1 LGAAR
6 GDYTVKALGISRDP
20 ARDSELILAMKR
32 PPHALT
38 LVALLFS
45 VALAPAAESS
55 KAAPKKAKAP
65 NPVFATVADVPGL
78 PRVLLIG
85 DSISMGYTLGVRA
98 KLAGKANVHRPP
110 ENSGDTARGVA
121 SIDKWLG
128 AGKWDVIHFNFGL
141 HDLKYLDAAGQLA
154 APDKGKQV
162 HTLAEYEANLR
173 KIVARLKQTGA
184 KLIWAATTPVPGGST
199 GRVEDDAIRY
209 NAVAARVM
217 QEQGVAINDL
227 HAYVKPRQAQLQRP
241 ANVHFS
247 TEGSAQLAETVTA
260 HILPVLPPPQK

>member
-1 LGAAR
+1 
-6 GDYTVKALGISRDP
+6 
-20 ARDSELILAMKR
+20 MKR
-32 PPHALT
+32 LPRALA
-38 LVALLFS
+38 LVVVLFAA
-45 VALAPAAESS
+45 ALAPAAENS

-65 NPVFATVADVPGL
+65 NPVLAPITDITGL

-98 KLAGKANVHRPP
+98 KLAGKANIHRPP
-110 ENSGDTARGVA
+110 ENCGDTARGVA
-121 SIDKWLG
+121 SIDQWLG
-128 AGKWDVIHFNFGL
+128 TGTWDVIHFNFGL
-141 HDLKYLDAAGQLA
+141 HDLKYLDAAGQLV

-162 HTLAEYEANLR
+162 HSLAEYEANLR

-184 KLIWAATTPVPGGST
+184 KLIWAATTPVPGGSN

-227 HAYVKPRQAQLQRP
+227 HAFVKPRQAQLQRP

-247 TEGSAQLAETVTA
+247 DTGSAQLAEVVVGQIA
-260 HILPVLPPPQK
+260 PLLRSAR

>member
-1 LGAAR
+1 
-6 GDYTVKALGISRDP
+6 
-20 ARDSELILAMKR
+20 MKR
-32 PPHALT
+32 FPSALAVILT
-38 LVALLFS
+38 LVGFTFAS
-45 VALAPAAESS
+45 AAETK
-55 KAAPKKAKAP
+55 KANTPKAKAP
-65 NPVFATVADVPGL
+65 NPVLAAVADVPGL

-85 DSISMGYTLGVRA
+85 DSISMGYTLGVRTN
-98 KLAGKANVHRPP
+98 LAGKANVHRPA
-110 ENSGDTARGVA
+110 ENCGDTARGVS

-128 AGKWDVIHFNFGL
+128 SGKWDVIHFNFGL

-162 HTLAEYEANLR
+162 HGLAEYEANLR

-199 GRVEDDAIRY
+199 GRIEDDAIRY

-217 QEQGVAINDL
+217 QEQGVTINDL

-241 ANVHFS
+241 ANVHF
-247 TEGSAQLAETVTA
+247 TDKGSAQLAETVAA
-260 HILPVLPPPQK
+260 HILPALPPAQK

>member
-1 LGAAR
+1 MRSGNC
-6 GDYTVKALGISRDP
+6 V
-20 ARDSELILAMKR
+20 EMKR
-32 PPHALT
+32 LPLALA
-38 LVALLFS
+38 LVATLFG
-45 VALAPAAESS
+45 LAAIQAAEAKKS
-55 KAAPKKAKAP
+55 ATPKAKAP
-65 NPVFATVADVPGL
+65 NPAFAAVTDTPGL

-85 DSISMGYTLGVRA
+85 DSISMGYTLDVRA

-110 ENSGDTARGVA
+110 ENCGDTARGVT

-154 APDKGKQV
+154 SPDKGGKQV
-162 HTLAEYEANLR
+162 HTPAEYEANLR

-184 KLIWAATTPVPGGST
+184 KLIYATTTPVPGGTT

-209 NAVAARVM
+209 NAVAVRVM
-217 QEQGVAINDL
+217 QEQGVALNDL
-227 HAYVKPRQAQLQRP
+227 HAFVKPRQAQLQRP

-247 TEGSAQLAETVTA
+247 TEGSAQLAEVVVGRIGPLLRA
-260 HILPVLPPPQK
+260 AR

>member
-1 LGAAR
+1 
-6 GDYTVKALGISRDP
+6 
-20 ARDSELILAMKR
+20 MKR
-32 PPHALT
+32 LPRALT
-38 LVALLFS
+38 LVALLFA
-45 VALAPAAESS
+45 VASAPAAEST
-55 KAAPKKAKAP
+55 KATAKKAKAP
-65 NPVFATVADVPGL
+65 NPVLAPITDVPGL

-85 DSISMGYTLGVRA
+85 DSISMGYTLAVRA

-110 ENSGDTARGVA
+110 ENCGDTARGVA
-121 SIDKWLG
+121 SLDKWLG

-162 HTLAEYEANLR
+162 HTLDEYEANLR

-184 KLIWAATTPVPGGST
+184 KLIWAATTPVPGGSN
-199 GRVEDDAIRY
+199 GRVEDDAMRY
-209 NAVAARVM
+209 NVVAARVM

-227 HAYVKPRQAQLQRP
+227 HAFVKPRQAQLQRP

-247 TEGSAQLAETVTA
+247 TEGSAQLADVVA
-260 HILPVLPPPQK
+260 GKIAPLLRSAR